1 MAGHHLVGRGARIA
15 TSAQA
20 CSDPS
25 VCPDSAYVL
34 WFILMAPKITIGL
47 PVYNGERFI
56 GRAIESLLR
65 QDHQD
70 LEIVICDNISN
81 DSTAEIVSRYV
92 ANDSRIKFHVND
104 RNIGQDPNMNR
115 VFELGSGEYFRWMG
129 DDDWLEADYVSK
141 CVAYLEHHPQD
152 IAVSTFIKYYDDD
165 GNEFYAEYEGERLES
180 RNAAR
185 RFSRMLW
192 LLRAD
197 YRYYDPHYNLYR
209 RSALEKTHLLQFVHR
224 SDGILA
230 AELSLLGPFG
240 HIPEC
245 LAHRR
250 RIPANYDDHSEL
262 GQRNHPGARDEL
274 RESLTRLCAN
284 FDAVVEAAPLSM
296 TQKAECRYAIGRY
309 FIARGLAE
317 VEQRARGA
325 VRHMPGYGKI
335 KAGLGR

>member
-1 MAGHHLVGRGARIA
+1 
-15 TSAQA
+15 
-20 CSDPS
+20 
-25 VCPDSAYVL
+25 
-34 WFILMAPKITIGL
+34 MAPKVTIGL

-65 QDHQD
+65 QNYED
-70 LEIVICDNISN
+70 LEIVVCDNVSN
-81 DSTAEIVSRYV
+81 DSTAEIVRRYA
-92 ANDSRIKFHVND
+92 ANDSRIKLHVND
-104 RNIGQDPNMNR
+104 RNIGQEPNMNR
-115 VFELGSGEYFRWMG
+115 VFELGSGEYFRWTG
-129 DDDWLEADYVSK
+129 DDDWLEPECISK
-141 CVAYLEHHPQD
+141 CVAYLESHPED
-152 IAVSTFIKYYDDD
+152 IAVSTYVKYHDDD

-180 RNAAR
+180 RRAAR

-209 RSALEKTHLLQFVHR
+209 RSALEKTHLLQFMYR

-250 RIPANYDDHSEL
+250 RIPSSYDDHSEL
-262 GQRNHPGARDEL
+262 GQRNHPDARDEM

-284 FDAVVEAAPLSM
+284 FNAVVEAAPLSM
-296 TQKAECRYAIGRY
+296 TERAECRYAIGRY
-309 FIARGLAE
+309 FLARAFAHAE
-317 VEQRARGA
+317 QGARRAARQ
-325 VRHMPGYGKI
+325 VPGYQRI
-335 KAGLGR
+335 KAGLRH